1 MRSRPRYRPNTH
13 RSITRIPCPVLEG
26 HARIVTPGSVLNA
39 FFGWGVL
46 SRTEVSVGKVALRLD
61 ETREFRMGAESAS
74 GSSFFQTGKATT
86 RQLVSEPQLVDDRFH
101 VREELG
107 SRVVPDQPGRRGF
120 FYREW
125 TIWSGPWK
133 ALQDPKVHCV
143 ETEVIYS
150 AATAWRPWM
159 KMGDGPGHTVQNGRG
174 GKVERVEDLPPEL
187 LRLTRQVHPDLVR
200 DPAGVLAAN
209 RG

>member
-1 MRSRPRYRPNTH
+1 MMLTDKNGEPVEVTQEADRF
-13 RSITRIPCPVLEG
+13 SIAVDGKPVGLTAFVEHGEQRIFYHTEIDPAFGGRGL
-26 HARIVTPGSVLNA
+26 ASVLIA
-39 FFGWGVL
+39 Q
-46 SRTEVSVGKVALRLD
+46 AL
-61 ETREFRMGAESAS
+61 
-74 GSSFFQTGKATT
+74 ATT
-86 RQLVSEPQLVDDRFH
+86 RQLVSEPQLVGGRLH

-143 ETEVIYS
+143 DTEVIYS

-200 DPAGVLAAN
+200 DPAGVLAAE
-209 RG
+209 RR

>member
-1 MRSRPRYRPNTH
+1 M
-13 RSITRIPCPVLEG
+13 
-26 HARIVTPGSVLNA
+26 
-39 FFGWGVL
+39 
-46 SRTEVSVGKVALRLD
+46 
-61 ETREFRMGAESAS
+61 
-74 GSSFFQTGKATT
+74 
-86 RQLVSEPQLVDDRFH
+86 
-101 VREELG
+101 REELG
-107 SRVVPDQPGRRGF
+107 SRVVPDQPGKRGF

-125 TIWSGPWK
+125 TIWSGPWQ

-143 ETEVIYS
+143 DTEVTYS

-200 DPAGVLAAN
+200 DAAGVLAAQ
-209 RG
+209 RS